1 MTLNLVGQQ
10 EEMEV
15 EMEIVKP
22 GGQKVF
28 EDLQ

>member
-15 EMEIVKP
+15 EMEIVKS
-22 GGQKVF
+22 GGQEVF